1 MQSVMS
7 GMRKEVLINAK
18 CFNAQCNNAKYFN
31 AQCNNAESDGVW
43 WIYLLKWTVR
53 CKRWWVMHYLILLR
67 KVFLACAWF
76 IVAVTK

>member
-1 MQSVMS
+1 M
-7 GMRKEVLINAK
+7 I
-18 CFNAQCNNAKYFN
+18 N

-67 KVFLACAWF
+67 KVFLVCAWF
-76 IVAVTK
+76 VVAVTK